1 MADKKSIW
9 QLYNDTS
16 LIIRIVIGMV
26 IGSVLALIVPKVV
39 WIGLLGRLFVRVL
52 KSIAPILVFVLV
64 IASLTQGK
72 SGIDRRFG
80 YVIALYLISTLLAGI
95 VAVIAS
101 FCFPLTIKLFES
113 ADVSTAPTGLA
124 EVLTN
129 ILLSMADNPVKAL
142 FSGNYISILFW
153 SVLFGI
159 MLRKFA
165 NESTKQMI
173 GNIANAVSG
182 VIGLIIAFAPFGV
195 MGLIYM
201 SISESGMAIFVDYGK
216 LLLLLV
222 GTMLFVAFVLNPLIV
237 FFAIRTSPYPLV
249 LRCLDES
256 GMMAFFL
263 RSSAAN
269 IPVNMSLCKKL
280 GLDEDMYSVSIPL
293 GATINMDGAAIVITI
308 MTMTAAH
315 TVGLHVSF
323 ASAIVLSLLSTLAA
337 CGTSGVAGGSL
348 LLIPMACSLFGIS
361 PETAMEI
368 VGVGY
373 IINVIQDSFE
383 TALNSSGDVLFTAAA
398 EYRHWRKTGK
408 SLPTFLGGTTE
419 VNQKDA
425 ESS

>member
-1 MADKKSIW
+1 MAGKKSIW

-39 WIGLLGRLFVRVL
+39 WIGLFGRLFVRVL

-195 MGLIYM
+195 MGL
-201 SISESGMAIFVDYGK
+201 
-216 LLLLLV
+216 
-222 GTMLFVAFVLNPLIV
+222 
-237 FFAIRTSPYPLV
+237 
-249 LRCLDES
+249 
-256 GMMAFFL
+256 
-263 RSSAAN
+263 
-269 IPVNMSLCKKL
+269 
-280 GLDEDMYSVSIPL
+280 
-293 GATINMDGAAIVITI
+293 
-308 MTMTAAH
+308 
-315 TVGLHVSF
+315 
-323 ASAIVLSLLSTLAA
+323 
-337 CGTSGVAGGSL
+337 
-348 LLIPMACSLFGIS
+348 
-361 PETAMEI
+361 
-368 VGVGY
+368 
-373 IINVIQDSFE
+373 
-383 TALNSSGDVLFTAAA
+383 
-398 EYRHWRKTGK
+398 
-408 SLPTFLGGTTE
+408 
-419 VNQKDA
+419 
-425 ESS
+425 